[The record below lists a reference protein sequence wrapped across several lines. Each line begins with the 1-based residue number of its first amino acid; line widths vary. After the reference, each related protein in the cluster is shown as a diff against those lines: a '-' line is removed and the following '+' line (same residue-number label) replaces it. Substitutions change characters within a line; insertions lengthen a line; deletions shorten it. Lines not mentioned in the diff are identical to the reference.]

1 MDSYYQIIGYVGS
14 LLVALSLSMK
24 NIRLLRRINIVGAFT
39 FSMYGLLIGAM
50 PVFILNGY
58 IVLIDIYYLYKMYT
72 TEEQFKM
79 VPVLDKKHNYLKLFL
94 EYYLNDIL
102 QFFPNFNRDKLDS
115 LECFFLLRDLRPVGL
130 LIFEEISNKEIKIHI
145 DYVIPEYRDLKSG
158 KYLYNSEIKYLKN
171 LGYELISTESN
182 VKAHVK
188 YLINVGFQ
196 KSSENN
202 LLYTKVIL

>member
-39 FSMYGLLIGAM
+39 FSTYGLLIGAM

-58 IVLIDIYYLYKMYT
+58 IVLIDIYYLYKMYKT
-72 TEEQFKM
+72 KEQFEM
-79 VPVLDKKHNYLKLFL
+79 VPVLDKQHNYLKLFL
-94 EYYLNDIL
+94 VYYLNDIL
-102 QFFPNFNRDKLDS
+102 KFFPKFDKDKIDNF
-115 LECFFLLRDLRPVGL
+115 ECFFLLRDLRPVGL
-130 LIFEEISNKEIKIHI
+130 LIFEEISNKEIKIHL

-171 LGYELISTESN
+171 LGYERIFTESD
-182 VKAHVK
+182 VKEHIK
-188 YLINVGFQ
+188 YLINVGFE
-196 KSSENN
+196 KSSENSQV
-202 LLYTKVIL
+202 YTKMI